1 MSSNKSLA
9 SSRPVR
15 WCLIGIGAIAII
27 TLSVYLLL
35 RVVDYTVINP
45 LNEAKKGRTTTA
57 VVRAK
62 EHVRF
67 DEKNHLYI
75 NGFGEASII

>member
-35 RVVDYTVINP
+35 RVVDYTVID
-45 LNEAKKGRTTTA
+45 LE
-57 VVRAK
+57 
-62 EHVRF
+62 RF
-67 DEKNHLYI
+67 DDGGELPLPAARELRG
-75 NGFGEASII
+75 GFENRSGPRNVAIMLFLSR